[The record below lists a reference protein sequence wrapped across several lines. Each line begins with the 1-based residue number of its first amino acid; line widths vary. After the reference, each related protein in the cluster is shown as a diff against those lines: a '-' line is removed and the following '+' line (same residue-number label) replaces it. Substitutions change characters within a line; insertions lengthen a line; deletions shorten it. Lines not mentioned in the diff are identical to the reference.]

1 MNAETIVA
9 LTINPSLD
17 KSTTFTNL
25 IAEQKIR
32 CEKPRYDA
40 GGGGVNVS
48 KAIFKLGGS
57 STCVLTSGGSTGEML
72 EELINKE
79 GIESIAIKTKSWT
92 RENFIAFDNSTK
104 SQYRFGFPGNEFSEE
119 ENDLISTLTSS
130 QKEVDEEQ
138 WDAVIES
145 KHTLLDLN
153 LKELWHYRDLL
164 VLFVRRDFVTVYK
177 QTILGPLWFF
187 IQPIL
192 TTITFTII
200 FGNVAQLS
208 TDGAPKLVFYMA
220 GITLWNYFSTC
231 LTNVSG
237 VFNANASIFGKVYFP
252 RLIMPLTI
260 VISNLMKF
268 GVQFLLFICFV
279 GYYYFQGE
287 IKPNTWIA
295 ATPIVIV
302 LMALI
307 SMGIGLILSS
317 MTTKYKDL
325 NQLIS
330 FGVQLFM
337 YATPVI
343 YPSSSVPLDYQW
355 VVELNPLVGLFDYM
369 RFAYLGVGEFTIS
382 DLVYPSIF
390 SVFILAIGVLVFN
403 KTQKTFMDTV

>member
-1 MNAETIVA
+1 MNQK
-9 LTINPSLD
+9 N
-17 KSTTFTNL
+17 TT
-25 IAEQKIR
+25 
-32 CEKPRYDA
+32 
-40 GGGGVNVS
+40 
-48 KAIFKLGGS
+48 
-57 STCVLTSGGSTGEML
+57 
-72 EELINKE
+72 
-79 GIESIAIKTKSWT
+79 
-92 RENFIAFDNSTK
+92 
-104 SQYRFGFPGNEFSEE
+104 
-119 ENDLISTLTSS
+119 
-130 QKEVDEEQ
+130 EEQ
-138 WDAVIES
+138 WDSVIES
-145 KHTLLDLN
+145 RHSLFDIN

-187 IQPIL
+187 IQPLL

-208 TDGAPKLVFYMA
+208 TDGAPKIIFYMA

-231 LTNVSG
+231 LTTVSG
-237 VFNANASIFGKVYFP
+237 VFNANAGIFGKVYFP

-268 GVQFLLFICFV
+268 GVQFLLFVCFV
-279 GYYYFQGE
+279 IYFVFQNR
-287 IKPNTWIA
+287 IHPNSWILI
-295 ATPIVIV
+295 TPIIVV
-302 LMALI
+302 LMAII

-325 NQLIS
+325 NQLIG

-343 YPSSSVPLDYQW
+343 YPSSSVPQNYQW

-369 RFAYLGVGEFTIS
+369 RYAYLGVGEFTFS
-382 DLVYPSIF
+382 DLIYPSLF
-390 SVFILAIGVLVFN
+390 SVLILAVGVLVFN

>member
-1 MNAETIVA
+1 M
-9 LTINPSLD
+9 
-17 KSTTFTNL
+17 
-25 IAEQKIR
+25 
-32 CEKPRYDA
+32 
-40 GGGGVNVS
+40 
-48 KAIFKLGGS
+48 
-57 STCVLTSGGSTGEML
+57 
-72 EELINKE
+72 
-79 GIESIAIKTKSWT
+79 
-92 RENFIAFDNSTK
+92 
-104 SQYRFGFPGNEFSEE
+104 
-119 ENDLISTLTSS
+119 S
-130 QKEVDEEQ
+130 QKNTTAEQ
-138 WDAVIES
+138 WDSVIES
-145 KHTLLDLN
+145 RHSLFDIN

-187 IQPIL
+187 IQPLL

-208 TDGAPKLVFYMA
+208 TDGAPKVVFYMA
-220 GITLWNYFSTC
+220 GITLWGYFSTC
-231 LTNVSG
+231 LTTVSG
-237 VFNANASIFGKVYFP
+237 VFNANAGIFGKVYFP

-279 GYYYFQGE
+279 VYFTLQNQ
-287 IKPNTWIA
+287 IHPNSWILL
-295 ATPIVIV
+295 TPLIIV

-325 NQLIS
+325 NQLIG

-343 YPSSSVPLDYQW
+343 YPSSSVPQNYQW

-369 RFAYLGVGEFTIS
+369 RYAYLGVGNFNFS
-382 DLVYPSIF
+382 NLVYPSIF
-390 SVFILAIGVLVFN
+390 SIVILAIGILVFN

>member
-1 MNAETIVA
+1 MNQK
-9 LTINPSLD
+9 N
-17 KSTTFTNL
+17 TT
-25 IAEQKIR
+25 A
-32 CEKPRYDA
+32 
-40 GGGGVNVS
+40 
-48 KAIFKLGGS
+48 
-57 STCVLTSGGSTGEML
+57 
-72 EELINKE
+72 
-79 GIESIAIKTKSWT
+79 
-92 RENFIAFDNSTK
+92 
-104 SQYRFGFPGNEFSEE
+104 
-119 ENDLISTLTSS
+119 
-130 QKEVDEEQ
+130 EQ
-138 WDAVIES
+138 WDSVIES
-145 KHTLLDLN
+145 KHSLFDIN

-187 IQPIL
+187 IQPLL

-208 TDGAPKLVFYMA
+208 TDGAPKVVFYMA
-220 GITLWNYFSTC
+220 GITLWGYFSTC
-231 LTNVSG
+231 LTTVSG
-237 VFNANASIFGKVYFP
+237 IFNANAGIFGKVYFP

-268 GVQFLLFICFV
+268 GVQFLLFVCFV
-279 GYYYFQGE
+279 GYFTLQNQ
-287 IKPNTWIA
+287 IHPNSWILL
-295 ATPIVIV
+295 TPLIIV

-325 NQLIS
+325 NQLIG

-343 YPSSSVPLDYQW
+343 YPSSSVPSTYQW

-369 RFAYLGVGEFTIS
+369 RFAYLGVGEFTIL
-382 DLVYPSIF
+382 DLVYPSLF
-390 SVFILAIGVLVFN
+390 SIVILAIGVLVFN

>member
-1 MNAETIVA
+1 M
-9 LTINPSLD
+9 
-17 KSTTFTNL
+17 K
-25 IAEQKIR
+25 
-32 CEKPRYDA
+32 EKD
-40 GGGGVNVS
+40 
-48 KAIFKLGGS
+48 
-57 STCVLTSGGSTGEML
+57 
-72 EELINKE
+72 
-79 GIESIAIKTKSWT
+79 IAI
-92 RENFIAFDNSTK
+92 ED
-104 SQYRFGFPGNEFSEE
+104 
-119 ENDLISTLTSS
+119 
-130 QKEVDEEQ
+130 
-138 WDAVIES
+138 WDSVIES
-145 KHTLLDLN
+145 KHSLLDIN

-220 GITLWNYFSTC
+220 GITLWNYFSSC
-231 LTNVSG
+231 LTSVSG
-237 VFNANASIFGKVYFP
+237 VFNANAGIFGKVYFP

-279 GYYYFQGE
+279 LYFYSKGQ
-287 IKPNTWIA
+287 IVPNWWILL
-295 ATPIVIV
+295 TPVIIV

-325 NQLIS
+325 NQLIL

-343 YPSSSVPLDYQW
+343 YPSSSVPADYAW
-355 VVELNPLVGLFDYM
+355 VVNLNPLVGLFDYM
-369 RFAYLGVGEFTIS
+369 RYAYLGIGSFSINS
-382 DLVYPSIF
+382 LLYPALFSI
-390 SVFILAIGVLVFN
+390 VIMVLGILVFN

>member
-1 MNAETIVA
+1 M
-9 LTINPSLD
+9 
-17 KSTTFTNL
+17 K
-25 IAEQKIR
+25 
-32 CEKPRYDA
+32 EKD
-40 GGGGVNVS
+40 
-48 KAIFKLGGS
+48 
-57 STCVLTSGGSTGEML
+57 
-72 EELINKE
+72 
-79 GIESIAIKTKSWT
+79 IAI
-92 RENFIAFDNSTK
+92 ED
-104 SQYRFGFPGNEFSEE
+104 
-119 ENDLISTLTSS
+119 
-130 QKEVDEEQ
+130 
-138 WDAVIES
+138 WDSVIES
-145 KHTLLDLN
+145 KHSLLDIN

-220 GITLWNYFSTC
+220 GITLWNYFSSC
-231 LTNVSG
+231 LTTVSG
-237 VFNANASIFGKVYFP
+237 VFNANAGIFGKVYFP

-279 GYYYFQGE
+279 FYFYFKGQ
-287 IKPNTWIA
+287 IVPNWWILL
-295 ATPIVIV
+295 TPVIIV

-343 YPSSSVPLDYQW
+343 YPSSSVPTDYVW

-369 RFAYLGVGEFTIS
+369 RYAYLGIGSFSMSSLLYPVLFS
-382 DLVYPSIF
+382 LVIM
-390 SVFILAIGVLVFN
+390 ILGILVFN

>member
-1 MNAETIVA
+1 MSHKN
-9 LTINPSLD
+9 
-17 KSTTFTNL
+17 TT
-25 IAEQKIR
+25 
-32 CEKPRYDA
+32 
-40 GGGGVNVS
+40 V
-48 KAIFKLGGS
+48 
-57 STCVLTSGGSTGEML
+57 
-72 EELINKE
+72 
-79 GIESIAIKTKSWT
+79 
-92 RENFIAFDNSTK
+92 
-104 SQYRFGFPGNEFSEE
+104 
-119 ENDLISTLTSS
+119 
-130 QKEVDEEQ
+130 EQ
-138 WDAVIES
+138 WDSVIES
-145 KHTLLDLN
+145 RHSLFDIN

-187 IQPIL
+187 IQPLL

-208 TDGAPKLVFYMA
+208 TDGAPKVVFYMA
-220 GITLWNYFSTC
+220 GITLWGYFSTC
-231 LTNVSG
+231 LTTVSG
-237 VFNANASIFGKVYFP
+237 VFNANAGIFGKVYFP

-268 GVQFLLFICFV
+268 GVQFLLFVCFV
-279 GYYYFQGE
+279 GYFTLQNQ
-287 IKPNTWIA
+287 IHPNSWILL
-295 ATPIVIV
+295 TPLIIV

-325 NQLIS
+325 NQLIG

-343 YPSSSVPLDYQW
+343 YPSSSVPSTYQW

-369 RFAYLGVGEFTIS
+369 RFAYLGVGEFTIL
-382 DLVYPSIF
+382 DLVYPSLFLI
-390 SVFILAIGVLVFN
+390 VILAIGVLVFN

>member
-1 MNAETIVA
+1 MSQN
-9 LTINPSLD
+9 
-17 KSTTFTNL
+17 TTT
-25 IAEQKIR
+25 
-32 CEKPRYDA
+32 
-40 GGGGVNVS
+40 
-48 KAIFKLGGS
+48 
-57 STCVLTSGGSTGEML
+57 T
-72 EELINKE
+72 
-79 GIESIAIKTKSWT
+79 
-92 RENFIAFDNSTK
+92 
-104 SQYRFGFPGNEFSEE
+104 
-119 ENDLISTLTSS
+119 
-130 QKEVDEEQ
+130 EQ
-138 WDAVIES
+138 WDSVIQS
-145 KHTLLDLN
+145 KHSLLDIN
-153 LKELWHYRDLL
+153 FKELWHYRDLL

-187 IQPIL
+187 IQPLL

-208 TDGAPKLVFYMA
+208 TDGAPQVVFYMA

-231 LTNVSG
+231 LTSVSG
-237 VFNANASIFGKVYFP
+237 VFNANAGIFGKVYFP

-268 GVQFLLFICFV
+268 GVQFLLFVGFV
-279 GYYYFQGE
+279 VYFVLQNQ
-287 IKPNTWIA
+287 IQPNTWILF
-295 ATPIVIV
+295 TPVIIV

-325 NQLIS
+325 NQLIG

-343 YPSSSVPLDYQW
+343 YPSSSVPSDYLW

-369 RFAYLGVGEFTIS
+369 RYAYLGVGDFALV
-382 DLVYPSIF
+382 DVVYPS
-390 SVFILAIGVLVFN
+390 VFALVILMVGVLVFN

>member
-1 MNAETIVA
+1 M
-9 LTINPSLD
+9 
-17 KSTTFTNL
+17 
-25 IAEQKIR
+25 
-32 CEKPRYDA
+32 
-40 GGGGVNVS
+40 
-48 KAIFKLGGS
+48 
-57 STCVLTSGGSTGEML
+57 
-72 EELINKE
+72 
-79 GIESIAIKTKSWT
+79 
-92 RENFIAFDNSTK
+92 
-104 SQYRFGFPGNEFSEE
+104 
-119 ENDLISTLTSS
+119 S
-130 QKEVDEEQ
+130 QKNTTAEQ
-138 WDAVIES
+138 WDSVIES
-145 KHTLLDLN
+145 RHSLFDIN

-187 IQPIL
+187 IQPLL

-208 TDGAPKLVFYMA
+208 TDGAPKVVFYMA

-231 LTNVSG
+231 LTTVSG
-237 VFNANASIFGKVYFP
+237 VFNANAGIFGKVYFP

-279 GYYYFQGE
+279 GYFTLQNQ
-287 IKPNTWIA
+287 IHPNSWILL
-295 ATPIVIV
+295 TPLIIV

-325 NQLIS
+325 NQLIG

-343 YPSSSVPLDYQW
+343 YPSSSVPQNYQW

-369 RFAYLGVGEFTIS
+369 RYAYLGVGNFNFS
-382 DLVYPSIF
+382 NLVYPSIF
-390 SVFILAIGVLVFN
+390 SIVILAIGILVFN

>member
-1 MNAETIVA
+1 MN
-9 LTINPSLD
+9 
-17 KSTTFTNL
+17 
-25 IAEQKIR
+25 
-32 CEKPRYDA
+32 
-40 GGGGVNVS
+40 
-48 KAIFKLGGS
+48 
-57 STCVLTSGGSTGEML
+57 
-72 EELINKE
+72 
-79 GIESIAIKTKSWT
+79 KT
-92 RENFIAFDNSTK
+92 
-104 SQYRFGFPGNEFSEE
+104 EFSEE
-119 ENDLISTLTSS
+119 ESNLSNKFSSTQET
-130 QKEVDEEQ
+130 ENTEQ

-145 KHTLLDLN
+145 RHSLLDLN

-231 LTNVSG
+231 LTSVSG

-268 GVQFLLFICFV
+268 AVQFLLFICFV
-279 GYYYFQGE
+279 VYFTLHNQ
-287 IKPNTWIA
+287 IQPNSWILL
-295 ATPIVIV
+295 TPFIII

-325 NQLIS
+325 NQLIG

-343 YPSSSVPLDYQW
+343 YPSSSVPQDYQW

-369 RFAYLGVGEFTIS
+369 RYAYLGVGEFAIS

-390 SVFILAIGVLVFN
+390 SIVILAIGVLVFN

>member
-1 MNAETIVA
+1 MKVPEYMNKTEFSDEE
-9 LTINPSLD
+9 SLFED
-17 KSTTFTNL
+17 
-25 IAEQKIR
+25 
-32 CEKPRYDA
+32 
-40 GGGGVNVS
+40 VS
-48 KAIFKLGGS
+48 
-57 STCVLTSGGSTGEML
+57 E
-72 EELINKE
+72 
-79 GIESIAIKTKSWT
+79 
-92 RENFIAFDNSTK
+92 
-104 SQYRFGFPGNEFSEE
+104 NEFSNS
-119 ENDLISTLTSS
+119 NDTGDDSAS
-130 QKEVDEEQ
+130 

-145 KHTLLDLN
+145 KHSLLDLN

-164 VLFVRRDFVTVYK
+164 FLFVRRDFVTVYK

-268 GVQFLLFICFV
+268 GVQFLLFLCFV
-279 GYYYFQGE
+279 GYYYSQNE
-287 IKPNTWIA
+287 IKPNAWIA
-295 ATPIVIV
+295 ATPIVII

-325 NQLIS
+325 NQLIA

-343 YPSSSVPLDYQW
+343 YPSSSVPAAYQW

-369 RFAYLGVGEFTIS
+369 RYAYLGVGSFTFS
-382 DLVYPSIF
+382 DFIYPF
-390 SVFILAIGVLVFN
+390 VFAIVILFVGILVFN
-403 KTQKTFMDTV
+403 KVQKTFMDTV